1 MGTLLNVMFA
11 GEHPVL
17 TFFLAM
23 FVYSLT
29 IRVLRAAVVAIRG
42 WPPAHIDADGCRPAS
57 HLTPNRLPT
66 LTPPIAVEV
75 IVTAK
80 ENGH

>member
-42 WPPAHIDADGCRPAS
+42 FRCFDLSGNDRTGERGCSGGSLRA
-57 HLTPNRLPT
+57 
-66 LTPPIAVEV
+66 A
-75 IVTAK
+75 
-80 ENGH
+80 